1 MNPFDQAW
9 ALLKYHYDPND
20 KRKQIEALIYHTLE
34 NGPSFR
40 HLFNEGW
47 PENPD
52 EHDANCFAFSE
63 NLQLLIEEAGG
74 EAKLMNHPDDPTIH
88 QWVYHPPTGLHF
100 DAQTPYGVEDWKEL
114 GGLYD

>member
-40 HLFNEGW
+40 HL
-47 PENPD
+47 
-52 EHDANCFAFSE
+52 
-63 NLQLLIEEAGG
+63 
-74 EAKLMNHPDDPTIH
+74 
-88 QWVYHPPTGLHF
+88 
-100 DAQTPYGVEDWKEL
+100 
-114 GGLYD
+114 

>member
-1 MNPFDQAW
+1 MKPFDQAW
-9 ALLKYHYDPND
+9 VLLKYDID
-20 KRKQIEALIYHTLE
+20 ESKIESMIYHALE

-52 EHDANCFAFSE
+52 EHDGHCFAFSE
-63 NLQLLIEEAGG
+63 NLKLLIEEAGG
-74 EAKLMNHPDDPTIH
+74 EAQIMNHPDDPTIH
-88 QWVYHPPTGLHF
+88 QWVHHPPSGLHF
-100 DAQTPYGVEDWKEL
+100 DAQTPDGVEDWKEL